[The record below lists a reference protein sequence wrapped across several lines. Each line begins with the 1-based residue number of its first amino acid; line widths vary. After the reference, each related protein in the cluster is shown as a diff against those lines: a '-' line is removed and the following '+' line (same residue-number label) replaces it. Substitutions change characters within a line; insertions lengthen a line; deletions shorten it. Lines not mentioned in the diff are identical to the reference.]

1 MICQRPSKIVKK
13 KMLATETKNA
23 TYVSWKQNS
32 KQGRKTI
39 ITVWLLLPPS
49 SPKSPAAMV

>member
-1 MICQRPSKIVKK
+1 MSKTIQNSKE
-13 KMLATETKNA
+13 KMLATEIKNA
-23 TYVSWKQNS
+23 SYVSWKQNS
-32 KQGRKTI
+32 KQVRKTI